1 MNKKLEIKRPE
12 DYLSVFWHRV
22 QAGGKPMAGAALLS
36 ALISALVAYHLLII
50 TGHGNPDA
58 VCEGL
63 VCYSGADWALACGR
77 WATRYMNELS
87 GNVIIPGLWVLLYAL
102 CCGFTTI
109 ILSRLWKIESKLSIC
124 LISVLLT
131 VNPTVIEQSL
141 LQYMFM
147 AWGISNLVGALF
159 VYLCCT
165 DGHWSRKYLLAPL
178 CMAVAF
184 GLYQACVSMM
194 CLCFCITLILK
205 LMDGDSLKDMLITVF
220 KFALSALVG
229 VVLYFGIMELE
240 IIRYGV
246 DESSRVDEFSL
257 MGILGS
263 LPQSFPNA
271 YKTFFAYFVDHR
283 FWRTRLYVLL
293 FAIAFGF
300 ALWALIKLV
309 KKRRILEALAAVLLA
324 ALIPAFSNISD
335 IIFPYNIPV
344 LIMQYQSM
352 LVVPFSLALIHRA
365 DLELPQLANLSR
377 IVASLLLAALAW
389 GYIVAANTTY
399 RVYELTYR
407 NTYFTVS
414 AVLEEIYDL
423 PGYSEDEVIAFAGY
437 PSDSYLRNNIDAYK
451 QAYGQYENL
460 VFWPG
465 VMGLQN
471 CRQNYLLNYFG
482 IDGGY
487 IRGGWYNDAVRS
499 EEFKAMP
506 VWPAEGSIQRIN
518 ELIIVKFEENPPI
531 FD

>member
-1 MNKKLEIKRPE
+1 MKKMLKIKSPE
-12 DYLSVFWHRV
+12 EYLSGAWCRL
-22 QAGGKPMAGAALLS
+22 QGKENALASTALFS
-36 ALISALVAYHLLII
+36 ALISAILAYHMLVI

-87 GNVIIPGLWVLLYAL
+87 GNVIIPGLWVLLYAV
-102 CCGFTTI
+102 CCGFSA
-109 ILSRLWKIESKLSIC
+109 ILLSKLWKIESKLSVC

-147 AWGISNLVGALF
+147 AWGISNLLSVMF

-165 DGHWSRKYLLAPL
+165 DGHWSRKYLAAPF

-184 GLYQACVSMM
+184 GLYQSCVSLM
-194 CLCFCITLILK
+194 CLSFCITLILK
-205 LMDGDSLKDMLITVF
+205 LMDGDSLKDMLVAVL
-220 KFALSALVG
+220 KFAVSALVG

-240 IIRYGV
+240 IVRFGV
-246 DESSRVDEFSL
+246 DESSRVDDFSL
-257 MGILGS
+257 TGIFAS
-263 LPQSFPNA
+263 LPQSLPNA
-271 YKTFFAYFVDHR
+271 YRTFFAYFTDYR
-283 FWRTRLYVLL
+283 FWRTRIYALL
-293 FAIAFGF
+293 FVMAFGF
-300 ALWALIKLV
+300 AIWALVKLA
-309 KKRRILEALAAVLLA
+309 KKRHVLECLAVMVLA
-324 ALIPAFSNISD
+324 ALIPTFSNISD
-335 IIFPYNIPV
+335 IIFPYNTPV

-352 LVVPFSLALIHRA
+352 LVVPFVLALIHRA
-365 DLELPQLANLSR
+365 EFELPQITNLGR
-377 IVASLLLAALAW
+377 MVALLLLSALAW
-389 GYIVAANTTY
+389 GYIVSANATY

-423 PGYSEDEVIAFAGY
+423 PDYSEDEVIAFAGY
-437 PSDSYLRNNIDAYK
+437 PSDSYLRNNIGAYK
-451 QAYGQYENL
+451 QAYGQYDNL

-482 IDGGY
+482 IDGGF
-487 IRGGWYNDAVRS
+487 IRGGWYNDAVHS
-499 EEFKAMP
+499 AEFEEMP
-506 VWPAEGSIQRIN
+506 VWPAEGSIKRIN
-518 ELIIVKFEENPPI
+518 ELIIVKFEKDPPI